1 MCRKNTNMN
10 KIKTFGVVSY
20 NKYAN
25 FTNYGSA
32 LQSWALNTV
41 INKVGESRGWR
52 AMFIDYCPDILANL
66 DPLNPFGNMWD
77 QDVEAH
83 KRIEFSMP
91 AIRENYK
98 KFMMFYDMRF
108 LHTKGKYTSQNFN
121 TVCERENIDGFVCGS
136 DTIFCYKEFGFDD
149 GYFANYDV
157 MRNGYSVAY
166 AASFGDT
173 DFNKIDKKAL
183 QAKLRNFRYIALRE
197 SQFLDFARESTEVK
211 VEQVIDPTLLLTA
224 NDYDAIVV
232 PRQIDE
238 PYILLYSRRF
248 NPAMTAYA
256 DRLSKERSVKVVDIS
271 LSSSN
276 PNGHIMRYDAGVEEF
291 LSLVKHAECVVTNS
305 YHGILFSI
313 IYKRPFY
320 LFSRE
325 QCDTKNDQ
333 VLQMLNLREY
343 AMVTG
348 EELLNNTIDYDKV
361 HQIIA
366 LRRKQSL
373 SVLIDE
379 LKGLK
384 K

>member
-1 MCRKNTNMN
+1 MN
-10 KIKTFGVVSY
+10 KMKTFGIVSY

-41 INKVGESRGWR
+41 INKIGESMGWR
-52 AMFIDYCPDILANL
+52 AMFVDYCPDILAKL
-66 DPLNPFGNMWD
+66 DPLNPFKNMWD
-77 QDVEAH
+77 QDVEAR

-91 AIRENYK
+91 AIRENYE
-98 KFMMFYDMRF
+98 KFMKFYDKCF
-108 LHTKGKYTSQNFN
+108 LHTKEKYTSQNFN
-121 TVCERENIDGFVCGS
+121 TICERENIDGFVCGS

-149 GYFANYDV
+149 GYFANYNV
-157 MRNGYSVAY
+157 MREGYSVAY

-173 DFNKIDKKAL
+173 DFDKIDKEVLKT
-183 QAKLRNFRYIALRE
+183 KLCNFRYLALRE
-197 SQFLDFARESTEVK
+197 NQFVDFARKATGVE

-224 NDYDAIVV
+224 NDYDTIVA

-238 PYILLYSRRF
+238 PYLLLYSRRF
-248 NPAMTAYA
+248 NPIMAAYA
-256 DRLSKERSVKVVDIS
+256 DRLSKKLGVKVVDIS
-271 LSSSN
+271 LCSSN

-291 LSLVKHAECVVTNS
+291 LSLVKHAECIVTNS

-325 QCDTKNDQ
+325 QCDTKNAQ
-333 VLQMLNLREY
+333 VLQMLDLRECS
-343 AMVTG
+343 MVTG
-348 EELLNNTIDYDKV
+348 EELLNNAIDYDRV
-361 HQIIA
+361 HKIIT

-379 LKGLK
+379 LTGLEQ
-384 K
+384 

>member
-1 MCRKNTNMN
+1 MN
-10 KIKTFGVVSY
+10 KMKTFGIVSY

-41 INKVGESRGWR
+41 INKVGESMGYR
-52 AMFIDYCPDILANL
+52 AMFVDYCPDILANL
-66 DPLNPFGNMWD
+66 DPLNPFKNMWD
-77 QDVEAH
+77 QDVEAR

-91 AIRENYK
+91 AIRENYE
-98 KFMMFYDMRF
+98 KFMIFYDKQF
-108 LHTKGKYTSQNFN
+108 LHTKEKYTSHNFN
-121 TVCERENIDGFVCGS
+121 TICERENIDGFVCGS

-157 MRNGYSVAY
+157 MRKGYSVTY

-173 DFNKIDKKAL
+173 DFDKIDKKTL
-183 QAKLRNFRYIALRE
+183 KTKLRNFRYLALRE
-197 SQFLDFARESTEVK
+197 SQFLDFAREVTEVEVK
-211 VEQVIDPTLLLTA
+211 QVIDPTLLLTA
-224 NDYDAIVV
+224 ADYDTIVA

-238 PYILLYSRRF
+238 PYVLLYSRRF
-248 NPAMTAYA
+248 NPIMTAYA
-256 DRLSKERSVKVVDIS
+256 DRLSKELAVKVVDIS
-271 LSSSN
+271 LCSSN
-276 PNGHIMRYDAGVEEF
+276 LNDHIMRYDAGVEEF
-291 LSLVKHAECVVTNS
+291 LSLVKHAECIVTNS

-325 QCDTKNDQ
+325 QCDTKNAQ
-333 VLQMLNLREY
+333 VLQMLDLRECS
-343 AMVTG
+343 MVTG

-361 HQIIA
+361 HKIIG
-366 LRRKQSL
+366 LRREQSL

-379 LKGLK
+379 LKGLEK
-384 K
+384 

>member
-1 MCRKNTNMN
+1 MN
-10 KIKTFGVVSY
+10 KMKTFGIVSY

-41 INKVGESRGWR
+41 INKVGESMGYR
-52 AMFIDYCPDILANL
+52 AMFVDYCPDILANF
-66 DPLNPFGNMWD
+66 DPLNPYRNMWD
-77 QDVEAH
+77 QDVEAR

-91 AIRENYK
+91 AIRENYE
-98 KFMMFYDMRF
+98 KFMLFYDKQF
-108 LHTKGKYTSQNFN
+108 LHTKEKYTSKNFN
-121 TVCERENIDGFVCGS
+121 TICERENIDGFICGS

-173 DFNKIDKKAL
+173 DFDKIDKKAL
-183 QAKLRNFRYIALRE
+183 KAKLRNFRYLALRE
-197 SQFLDFARESTEVK
+197 SQFLDFAREVTEVE

-224 NDYDAIVV
+224 ADYDTIVA

-238 PYILLYSRRF
+238 PYVLLYSRRF
-248 NPAMTAYA
+248 NPIMTAYA
-256 DRLSKERSVKVVDIS
+256 DRLSKELAVKVVDIS
-271 LSSSN
+271 LCSSN
-276 PNGHIMRYDAGVEEF
+276 QNDHIMRYNAGVEEF
-291 LSLVKHAECVVTNS
+291 LSLVKHAECIVTNS

-325 QCDTKNDQ
+325 QCDTKNAQ
-333 VLQMLNLREY
+333 VLQMLDLRECS
-343 AMVTG
+343 MVTG

-361 HQIIA
+361 HKIIGI
-366 LRRKQSL
+366 RREQSL

-379 LKGLK
+379 MKGLEK
-384 K
+384 